1 MRLRWVSAEEV
12 EENGAGKLLSGVD
25 GIVVPIGWGKRGR
38 RVKISAINYARI
50 NKIPFL
56 GLCYGMQLACIEFS
70 RNVVGLKDANT
81 TENDPET
88 SNPIIHDIPEK
99 GGVDDYKK
107 PWSGDETGRMG
118 F

>member
-12 EENGAGKLLSGVD
+12 EEDGAGKLCRGLMELWCLSDGVS
-25 GIVVPIGWGKRGR
+25 GGAEG
-38 RVKISAINYARI
+38 KISAINYARI

-88 SNPIIHDIPEK
+88 SI
-99 GGVDDYKK
+99 
-107 PWSGDETGRMG
+107 R
-118 F
+118 